1 MTNQIKI
8 HVETTYLSNES
19 NPDDNKYYFLYTVLI
34 KNNSKKRAK
43 LLSRHWIIKDDNGKV
58 QDVKG
63 EGVIGEQPD
72 IRPGE
77 EFQYTSGTM
86 IETSFGTMRGSYH
99 MIDDEDNYFAAVIPE
114 FVLSIP
120 RVIH

>member
-1 MTNQIKI
+1 MSSTK
-8 HVETTYLSNES
+8 E
-19 NPDDNKYYFLYTVLI
+19 
-34 KNNSKKRAK
+34 NNSQKKTK
-43 LLSRHWIIKDDNGKV
+43 LLSRHWVIKDDNGKI

-72 IRPGE
+72 INPGE

-86 IETSFGTMRGSYH
+86 IETSLGTMKGSYH
-99 MIDDEDNYFAAVIPE
+99 MIDDEDNYFDAKIPE
-114 FVLSIP
+114 FVLTIP